1 MRVLDPFTDTA
12 LKPKR
17 HGQDCQNFSEF
28 VRIKTENAAKGGK
41 NERQAQG
48 QIM

>member
-12 LKPKR
+12 LTPKC
-17 HGQDCQNFSEF
+17 HGQECQNFSEF
-28 VRIKTENAAKGGK
+28 VGTKIENEAKGGK